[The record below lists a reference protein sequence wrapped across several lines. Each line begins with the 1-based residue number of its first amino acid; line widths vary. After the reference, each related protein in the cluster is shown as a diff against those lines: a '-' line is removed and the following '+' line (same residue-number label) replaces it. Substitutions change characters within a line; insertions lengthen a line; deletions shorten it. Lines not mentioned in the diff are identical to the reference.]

1 MAEVCPGV
9 SISCIKYYLSTDSF
23 LTVNTL
29 PEKTTYHENIDSSLY
44 NYSID
49 VRMLFVL
56 RETEGITYLTGVG
69 HDVGDVLWGVH
80 RLGAVRALLRDFRV
94 IGHNEREALAVD
106 DMPVERVDLGFGRSP
121 SGARLEYA

>member
-1 MAEVCPGV
+1 
-9 SISCIKYYLSTDSF
+9 LN
-23 LTVNTL
+23 TV
-29 PEKTTYHENIDSSLY
+29 PQKTTYHENIDSSLY

-56 RETEGITYLTGVG
+56 RETEGIAYLTGVG
-69 HDVGDVLWGVH
+69 HDVGDVLRGVH
-80 RLGAVRALLRDFRV
+80 SLGAVRALLRDFRV
-94 IGHNEREALAVD
+94 IGHYEREALAVD